1 MNPLNRS
8 ISLFIFGTWIEQIER
23 IKQTIHEE
31 FFMNRLCRLPTI
43 ALSLF
48 VLLTA
53 CGKQG
58 EKKYGKTIGVSL
70 LTRAHV
76 FYKDLEEGL
85 RTEAAKNGYELLI
98 TTADFDLGKQSSQIE
113 DFITR
118 RVDAIIVCP
127 VDSRGIGPAI
137 KRANEAKIPVFTA
150 DITAQEGEVVCHIA
164 SDNVAGG
171 RLAGE
176 YLAKVINGKGKIAIV
191 DQPTIT
197 SVLDRVQGFRE
208 IIAKFPEIQIVAAV
222 NGEGVRDKALQV
234 AADILQAHPDLDG
247 VFGINDDSA
256 LGTLDAVQQ
265 FKREGLVIV
274 GYDATPPAVDAIM
287 KDTALKADVIQ
298 YPKKIGENTIMQIK
312 AHFSGSAVP
321 KLVPVEVGIVDKA
334 ALEKSAI

>member
-1 MNPLNRS
+1 MKRCPS
-8 ISLFIFGTWIEQIER
+8 ILW
-23 IKQTIHEE
+23 
-31 FFMNRLCRLPTI
+31 LLV
-43 ALSLF
+43 LSI
-48 VLLTA
+48 VMA
-53 CGKQG
+53 NCSNQ
-58 EKKYGKTIGVSL
+58 EKSITTKTIGVTL

-85 RTEAAKNGYELLI
+85 KTEAAKNGYELLI
-98 TTADFDLGKQSSQIE
+98 TAADFDLGKQSSQIE

-150 DITAQEGEVVCHIA
+150 DIAAQEGEVVCHIA

-176 YLAKVINGKGKIAIV
+176 YLARILNGKGKIAII
-191 DQPTIT
+191 DQPTVT

-208 IIAKFPEIQIVAAV
+208 ALGKFPEMQIVAAV
-222 NGEGVRDKALQV
+222 NGEGVRDKAMQV
-234 AADILQAHPDLDG
+234 AADILQAHPDLNG

-274 GYDATPPAVDAIM
+274 GYDATPPAVDAII
-287 KDTALKADVIQ
+287 KNTALKADVIQ
-298 YPKKIGENTIMQIK
+298 YPKKIGEKTIIQIK
-312 AHFSGSAVP
+312 AHFSGSTVP
-321 KLVPVEVGIVDKA
+321 KHVPVEVGIVDKA
-334 ALEKSAI
+334 ALQKPS